1 MAGYGKYMYM
11 YMYSECRRR
20 WFDYNSH
27 NRESY
32 TVYCK

>member
-11 YMYSECRRR
+11 YNDCKRR